1 MKVVLEIDLDGTD
14 VNLSDYLGRVE
25 TQRDARKYDIE
36 LIELGEISLIEYID
50 NMVNETDKWTL
61 KVVD

>member
-25 TQRDARKYDIE
+25 TQRGARKYDIE
-36 LIELGEISLIEYID
+36 LVELGEISLIEYID
-50 NMVNETDKWTL
+50 NIVNETDKWTL

>member
-14 VNLSDYLGRVE
+14 VNLSDYLGRVS
-25 TQRDARKYDIE
+25 TVG
-36 LIELGEISLIEYID
+36 LVGLGEISLIEYID